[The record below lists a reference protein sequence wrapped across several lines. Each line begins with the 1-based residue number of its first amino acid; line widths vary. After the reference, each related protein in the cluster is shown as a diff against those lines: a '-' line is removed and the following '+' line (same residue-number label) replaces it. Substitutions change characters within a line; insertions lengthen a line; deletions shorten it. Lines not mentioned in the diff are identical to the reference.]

1 MIHLKFINLF
11 LFKIDKRNQY
21 SRWKHCQDQ
30 GSLSSLHQ
38 IRDSTL
44 TIRFRELGSSRAAI
58 ARPVQCETIV
68 LAGSRQRVVSEI
80 TTGKLETAHPDG
92 RPLSIPLPRPWT
104 LRQHAP
110 IRIRLQLSPRQC
122 NESSTKMRRLV
133 KHLHFLKTKMLM
145 RHPVYFLKIT

>member
-1 MIHLKFINLF
+1 VKTLPG
-11 LFKIDKRNQY
+11 
-21 SRWKHCQDQ
+21 SRKPIEPTSNTRHTHDPVSRT
-30 GSLSSLHQ
+30 G
-38 IRDSTL
+38 IKT
-44 TIRFRELGSSRAAI
+44 SSRAAI
-58 ARPVQCETIV
+58 ARPVQRETIV

-80 TTGKLETAHPDG
+80 TTGNPETAHPDG
-92 RPLSIPLPRPWT
+92 RRRPLSIPLPRPWT

>member
-1 MIHLKFINLF
+1 LPGQYNVRQLFWLGAANEWCLK
-11 LFKIDKRNQY
+11 
-21 SRWKHCQDQ
+21 SRPEILK
-30 GSLSSLHQ
+30 LR
-38 IRDSTL
+38 IL
-44 TIRFRELGSSRAAI
+44 TG
-58 ARPVQCETIV
+58 
-68 LAGSRQRVVSEI
+68 
-80 TTGKLETAHPDG
+80 
-92 RPLSIPLPRPWT
+92 LSIPLPRPWT